1 MCQRRHNKKMTASYA
16 QSIGKLRMAKAKK
29 PFSCEAVPNIRPEG
43 WAIEFNASAM
53 RVQKADCH
61 EKAFS
66 ERLPGT
72 TILLN

>member
-1 MCQRRHNKKMTASYA
+1 
-16 QSIGKLRMAKAKK
+16 MAKAKK
-29 PFSCEAVPNIRPEG
+29 PFSCEAVLIIRPEG

-72 TILLN
+72 TIPLN

>member
-1 MCQRRHNKKMTASYA
+1 MPKKAQQEDDRVVRVKFWKTSY
-16 QSIGKLRMAKAKK
+16 GEGKK
-29 PFSCEAVPNIRPEG
+29 PFSCEAVLIIRPEG

-72 TILLN
+72 TIPLN